1 MVRDTYHY
9 RRSTLVYLTIK
20 YHSFHFLWCCMFCYV
35 IVGNPQVDTQP
46 VIWANENSRGFE
58 VPNEK
63 KCLYKASNFAFL
75 FSLLFS
81 SFWYSFGL

>member
-9 RRSTLVYLTIK
+9 RRSTLVYLTTK
-20 YHSFHFLWCCMFCYV
+20 YTTPFISFGAVSFL
-35 IVGNPQVDTQP
+35 GNPQVDSQP

-63 KCLYKASNFAFL
+63 NSSNFAFL